1 MLCLQIDKNLLEWLS
16 LRPSE
21 KLEETRVDRKVDDGL
36 DDPTLLVAL
45 AKSGPFISNREQ
57 SELPTPFVSFCLSS
71 TLTLATG

>member
-1 MLCLQIDKNLLEWLS
+1 MVLS
-16 LRPSE
+16 YGWSAQFE

-36 DDPTLLVAL
+36 DDPTLLVVL

-57 SELPTPFVSFCLSS
+57 RELPTPFVSFCNSS